1 MRVKLDSDKTFNDS
15 ELLDTSE
22 TCQRSSTRAIQL
34 NANTGINRCMIRYNL
49 ISSVSK
55 NLALGMLGSRMVLTN
70 IWVLILEARLTEKGN
85 RQRNSFAG
93 PEY

>member
-1 MRVKLDSDKTFNDS
+1 MRVELDSDRTFNDS
-15 ELLDTSE
+15 GLLDASE
-22 TCQRSSTRAIQL
+22 TCQCSSTRAIQL
-34 NANTGINRCMIRYNL
+34 NANTGIDKCMIRYSF
-49 ISSVSK
+49 ISSASK

-70 IWVLILEARLTEKGN
+70 IWVLILEAQLTEKGN